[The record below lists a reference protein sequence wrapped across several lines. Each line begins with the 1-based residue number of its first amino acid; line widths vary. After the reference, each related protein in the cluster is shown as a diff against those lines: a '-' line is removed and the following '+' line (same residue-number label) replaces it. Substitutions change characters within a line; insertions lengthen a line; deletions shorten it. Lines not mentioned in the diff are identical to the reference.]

1 MTGRPA
7 RLAAL
12 ELLRE
17 LMPDHALIAILC
29 DINNPGAA
37 EDSAAVM
44 AAAEKIGQAVR
55 VFKIS
60 GVNEVV
66 EVFA

>member
-60 GVNEVV
+60 GVHEVV
-66 EVFA
+66 GVFA